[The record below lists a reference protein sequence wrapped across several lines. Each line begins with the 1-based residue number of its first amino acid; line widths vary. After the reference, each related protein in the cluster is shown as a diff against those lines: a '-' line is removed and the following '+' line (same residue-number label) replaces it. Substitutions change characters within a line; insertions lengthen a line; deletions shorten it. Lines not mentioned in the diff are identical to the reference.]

1 MPPSSDSSLS
11 RRERERRMR
20 RRAMLDAARA
30 VFAEKGYAQATLDE
44 IADRAEFGKG
54 TLYNYFDGGKQG
66 LLFAVFEDVFG
77 EIEDLIRT
85 VFHEEGD
92 QDRSIREAF
101 HTFAERH
108 FETIRDQQ
116 DLFLILVKEAHL
128 MAFSDDAD
136 QAQFFQEQQQR
147 LVDAL
152 TAALEAAADNDEI
165 QRLPAA
171 PVAHLLLANVRGMG
185 IQSILSRRNG
195 HCGEMENSP
204 SLLDDPERAADFLT
218 TLLFDGLE
226 TTDPS
231 SQ

>member
-1 MPPSSDSSLS
+1 
-11 RRERERRMR
+11 MR

-44 IADRAEFGKG
+44 IAERAEFGKG
-54 TLYNYFDGGKQG
+54 TLYNYFEGGKQE

-85 VFHEEGD
+85 VFHEEDD

-152 TAALEAAADNDEI
+152 TAALKAAADNDEI
-165 QRLPAA
+165 QHLPAA

-195 HCGEMENSP
+195 HCGEMENSQ
-204 SLLDDPERAADFLT
+204 SLLDDPTRAADFLT

-226 TTDPS
+226 TADTS
-231 SQ
+231 SP